1 MGDGLCD
8 FLDAWGFLI
17 ACEKEDVAVKPDV
30 AIGEDD
36 AGGAEYVDVTTKP
49 ERACTTDGEDDDEID
64 VDDDDVDDED
74 VDVDDEDVDVDDLDV
89 DAAAM
94 LADDSIRAQ
103 ALDNAKD
110 DDDAAA

>member
-17 ACEKEDVAVKPDV
+17 ACENEEEEEDVAVKPDV

-49 ERACTTDGEDDDEID
+49 ERACGT
-64 VDDDDVDDED
+64 DDDVDNDD
-74 VDVDDEDVDVDDLDV
+74 VDVDDV

-94 LADDSIRAQ
+94 FDPIRAQ